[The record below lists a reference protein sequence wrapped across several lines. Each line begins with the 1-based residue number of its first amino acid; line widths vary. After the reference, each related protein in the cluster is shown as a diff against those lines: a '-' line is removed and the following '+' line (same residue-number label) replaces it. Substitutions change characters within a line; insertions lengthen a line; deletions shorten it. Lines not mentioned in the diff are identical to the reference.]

1 MINDSVSE
9 KPLQLAHQLSFSNN
23 EGFNP
28 QKVDDFMSKLR
39 HYSNTPIAQSRILM
53 NNINNK
59 DMMVDMSEAER
70 DRHS

>member
-1 MINDSVSE
+1 
-9 KPLQLAHQLSFSNN
+9 
-23 EGFNP
+23 
-28 QKVDDFMSKLR
+28 MSKLR